1 MRGFVRF
8 VAPASTFRGWN
19 GGMTRSV
26 PAALPSRPGAE
37 KDNRTVYLE
46 PIPGPE
52 KLAKIQLLP
61 AVPVKATP
69 VTMQELCDPSAR
81 AGSVLLET
89 LRLGVLHF
97 SPGTKPLKRSR
108 YSLDLRYSVRS
119 LCPPGPNVHHT
130 LCVRHFLDTT

>member
-1 MRGFVRF
+1 M
-8 VAPASTFRGWN
+8 
-19 GGMTRSV
+19 
-26 PAALPSRPGAE
+26 
-37 KDNRTVYLE
+37 YLE

-89 LRLGVLHF
+89 GGSGEQLRLAVLGF
-97 SPGTKPLKRSR
+97 SSKPLKRSR
-108 YSLDLRYSVRS
+108 YALDHAIDVPQGQMCIIHSVY
-119 LCPPGPNVHHT
+119 VT
-130 LCVRHFLDTT
+130 